1 MSYADER
8 IEKAHNC
15 AVEKALMELERGYAF
30 TRKVDENGEIECVK
44 TSNLTMARINHH
56 ESRELDPQLHS
67 HIVLMNLTKGDD
79 GKWRSI
85 EAGKIYKDQL
95 IFRAGL

>member
-1 MSYADER
+1 M
-8 IEKAHNC
+8 
-15 AVEKALMELERGYAF
+15 
-30 TRKVDENGEIECVK
+30 K
-44 TSNLTMARINHH
+44 TDNLVMARFNHY

-85 EAGKIYKDQL
+85 ETGDIYKNQL
-95 IFRAGL
+95 YIGQTYRNELCPGDEGARV